1 MAKSQSI
8 THRNSVTGRLVMAG
22 TAWRMGRAQPVNIG
36 GVVVS
41 LPPLPKMRSVI
52 SDEAIDRAV
61 ATALQPK

>member
-1 MAKSQSI
+1 
-8 THRNSVTGRLVMAG
+8 MAG